1 MQTNRFG
8 ICLAIRVKGTWNPS
22 SFAFQPVP
30 ALLRNGVDVARDDI
44 LQNYMGKDD
53 QLMNGEVPWRGPREK
68 STLFMQMLIETC
80 SFPGDVVLDCTTAT
94 G

>member
-1 MQTNRFG
+1 V
-8 ICLAIRVKGTWNPS
+8 IRVKGTWEPS

-53 QLMNGEVPWRGPREK
+53 QLMNGEVP
-68 STLFMQMLIETC
+68 
-80 SFPGDVVLDCTTAT
+80 
-94 G
+94 